1 MYYALILKETAKG
14 SARSIAGF
22 DLFANLSDCRELLP
36 HFGGHPMAAGM
47 TLHMNDVDELRR
59 RLNEQAD
66 AILTEEDFI
75 QLQQLMFCKVE
86 DVTLAA
92 IEDMQ
97 KLAPFGVGNPKP
109 RIAVKDAELE
119 SIRAIG
125 SDGSHLKWLFVMDKQ
140 HWIQLDSVSVHMR
153 KKSLQLQKYL

>member
-1 MYYALILKETAKG
+1 M
-14 SARSIAGF
+14 
-22 DLFANLSDCRELLP
+22 
-36 HFGGHPMAAGM
+36 
-47 TLHMNDVDELRR
+47 
-59 RLNEQAD
+59 
-66 AILTEEDFI
+66 
-75 QLQQLMFCKVE
+75 E

-125 SDGSHLKWLFVMDKQ
+125 SDGSHLKWLFVMDRQ
-140 HWIQLDSVSVHMR
+140 HLIQSGLGLERTRKEISPVAKVSVIGEASINEWNNFKKPQLMVQDIAVEAWQLFDWRSMR
-153 KKSLQLQKYL
+153 NVEANLAELPKEK

>member
-1 MYYALILKETAKG
+1 
-14 SARSIAGF
+14 
-22 DLFANLSDCRELLP
+22 
-36 HFGGHPMAAGM
+36 MAAGM

-59 RLNEQAD
+59 RLNEQAEV
-66 AILTEEDFI
+66 ILTEEDFI
-75 QLQQLMFCKVE
+75 PITAVDAFCKVE

-125 SDGSHLKWLFVMDKQ
+125 SDGSHLKWLFVMDRQ
-140 HWIQLDSVSVHMR
+140 HLIQSGLGLERTR
-153 KKSLQLQKYL
+153 KKFLQLQRYL

>member
-1 MYYALILKETAKG
+1 
-14 SARSIAGF
+14 
-22 DLFANLSDCRELLP
+22 
-36 HFGGHPMAAGM
+36 MAAGM

-75 QLQQLMFCKVE
+75 PITAVDVFCKVE

-97 KLAPFGVGNPKP
+97 KLAPFGIGN
-109 RIAVKDAELE
+109 RNHV
-119 SIRAIG
+119 
-125 SDGSHLKWLFVMDKQ
+125 
-140 HWIQLDSVSVHMR
+140 
-153 KKSLQLQKYL
+153 LQ